1 MIHNT
6 EFKSDVTY
14 TVVINRDTM
23 YDYFSLLKIFV
34 EEKYSE

>member
-1 MIHNT
+1 MIHNA

-14 TVVINRDTM
+14 TVINRDTM